1 MDHYELF
8 YDFHDFYQLQ
18 IVQFIV
24 TCLYGHKLN
33 TKRLHKLCEITHTH
47 IHVMLFNGLSLLILN
62 KIVYVCVYLQNI
74 ELKVEVESM
83 KRDLAEKQE
92 LLVSA
97 S

>member
-1 MDHYELF
+1 
-8 YDFHDFYQLQ
+8 
-18 IVQFIV
+18 
-24 TCLYGHKLN
+24 
-33 TKRLHKLCEITHTH
+33 
-47 IHVMLFNGLSLLILN
+47 MLFNGLSLLILN
-62 KIVYVCVYLQNI
+62 KIVYMCVCVCLQNI